1 MARLR
6 ATTQL
11 RASARRAGPSRARI
25 TRGPLVLKLGGELLE
40 QPKDIERVAKAIAA
54 LSPRSPGS
62 LARNRKLAGPGL
74 QLVVVHGGGKEIDA
88 ALAVAGI
95 EKRQVDGLRITD
107 AATLDVVVAVV
118 AGSINTRLVAAVRR
132 AGAKPVGLTGADA
145 TVATVKRSAPI
156 KTVAGELVDLGLV
169 GAPVDNGRPQ
179 LLSDLMQ
186 RGYVPVVACVG
197 ATRDG
202 RLMNVNADTL
212 ASHLAQAVGAR
223 RLVIAGG
230 TSGVLD
236 EQGQTIAR
244 MTGREA
250 AKLIKAGTANKGMVA
265 KLQAC
270 RAALAGGVRDVVI
283 ANGRDSRLDAVALD
297 TAPAKGCTQV
307 VR

>member
-1 MARLR
+1 V
-6 ATTQL
+6 
-11 RASARRAGPSRARI
+11 
-25 TRGPLVLKLGGELLE
+25 VLKLGGELLE
-40 QPKDIERVAKAIAA
+40 RPEDIERVARAIAKI
-54 LSPRSPGS
+54 SPGPR
-62 LARNRKLAGPGL
+62 AGNRRRAAPGP

-95 EKRQVDGLRITD
+95 PKRQVDGLRVTD
-107 AATLDVVVAVV
+107 EPTLNVVVSVL
-118 AGSINTRLVAAVRR
+118 AGAINTRLVAAVRR

-145 TVATVKRSAPI
+145 TVATMKRSAPI

-169 GAPVDNGRPQ
+169 GAPVENGRPQ
-179 LLSDLMQ
+179 LLSDLMK

-212 ASHLAQAVGAR
+212 ASHLARAIGAR

-236 EQGQTIAR
+236 EHGQTIAR

-250 AKLIKAGTANKGMVA
+250 ARLIKAGTANKGMVA

-283 ANGRDSRLDAVALD
+283 ANGRNSRLDKVALD
-297 TAPAKGCTQV
+297 GTLSDADAKGCTQV